1 MAQSMLKRVCRRAGR
16 AALILS
22 AVLAPTVPAA
32 AQYAPPQLQ
41 AERPEDALA
50 RNLRLIAQNPRNFLA
65 LVAAGRAA
73 LATGDTQ
80 AAVGFFGRAE
90 EINPRAWQP
99 QAGMAAAMV
108 AMGDPRGAFNY
119 FARAQ
124 QNGAAHILIAADR
137 GLAFDLIG
145 DQPRAQSDY
154 RAALVGADAD
164 EARRRL
170 ALSLAISRDMK
181 GAAATIEP
189 LLRRRDPE
197 AVRINAFVLA
207 LAGDREG
214 ARRSI
219 DSVMPGAGA
228 RFDPFFK
235 ILPVLRPDEKAA
247 AVHLGE
253 FPKDAAQRY
262 AYAQPISTS
271 PVVTVGGSRQTIV
284 SAAPPQRRAAAPTKQ
299 RVSPSEQQPQ
309 PTTDKLRAKSAARSP
324 SPRPIREPFFASN
337 DPSRFRS
344 TFTSQAPSKPKPK
357 AASPKP
363 VQAAPTAEP
372 EPRQAGRL
380 DDIAALLTQPSPAPE
395 SVATQPEPTAAP
407 SEPLIRIAEAQ
418 VPEPGFDLDKQL
430 VSMPKVERSEPEP
443 PISKPK
449 VERAAPKADAKAA
462 ADKKKA
468 DRLAAEKKAKA
479 EAERKAKAEA
489 ARLGVAGTN
498 WVQIAGGSNQDRM
511 ATEYKKLAAKA
522 GSLLKARSGYVTQG
536 KDYFRL
542 LVGPFPTTE
551 EAQEFVRKLDK
562 AGIDSFRWTRNP
574 AQIRIEK
581 LKS

>member
-1 MAQSMLKRVCRRAGR
+1 MAQSMIKRVCRRAGR
-16 AALILS
+16 AALVMS
-22 AVLAPTVPAA
+22 VVLAPAAPAA
-32 AQYAPPQLQ
+32 AQYAPPPLQ

-90 EINPRAWQP
+90 EVSPQSWQP

-124 QNGAAHILIAADR
+124 QFGAAHILIAADR

-197 AVRINAFVLA
+197 AIRINAFVLA
-207 LAGDREG
+207 LAGDRDG

-262 AYAQPISTS
+262 AYAQPIPTS

-284 SAAPPQRRAAAPTKQ
+284 STAQPRRQATPARQ
-299 RVSPSEQQPQ
+299 QQEPSV
-309 PTTDKLRAKSAARSP
+309 DKPRAKSAAKAAKS
-324 SPRPIREPFFASN
+324 RPIREPFFASN
-337 DPSRFRS
+337 DPSRLRS

-357 AASPKP
+357 ATQSEP
-363 VQAAPTAEP
+363 VQSPPASEP
-372 EPRQAGRL
+372 QPRQAGRL
-380 DDIAALLTQPSPAPE
+380 DDIAALLTQPSPTPE
-395 SVATQPEPTAAP
+395 SVTTKSEPVAPPPEP
-407 SEPLIRIAEAQ
+407 LVRVAEAQ
-418 VPEPGFDLDKQL
+418 VPEPGFDLATQL
-430 VSMPKVERSEPEP
+430 VSVPKVERSPLEP
-443 PISKPK
+443 PISQPK
-449 VERAAPKADAKAA
+449 VERTAPKSDAKAA

-468 DRLAAEKKAKA
+468 DKLAAEKKAKA
-479 EAERKAKAEA
+479 EAEKKAKAEA

-511 ATEYKKLAAKA
+511 ASEYKKLVAKA

-542 LVGPFPTTE
+542 LVGPFATTE
-551 EAQEFVRKLDK
+551 EAQEFVSKLDK
-562 AGIDSFRWTRNP
+562 AGVDSFRWTRNP